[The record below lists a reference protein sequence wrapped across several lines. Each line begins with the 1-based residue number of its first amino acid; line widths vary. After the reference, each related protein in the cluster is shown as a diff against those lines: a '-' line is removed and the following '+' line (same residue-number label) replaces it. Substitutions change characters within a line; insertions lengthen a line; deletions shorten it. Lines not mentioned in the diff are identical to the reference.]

1 MFYRNELFWTPL
13 FDTLPL
19 DSVVGRCL
27 ILEPTIWM
35 MGRPKTPRYL
45 EDDVYVCEY
54 QIDRNQRSFEKI
66 LPKNRYYINTE
77 PYVFNYYSEKQCI
90 KRDFTVGKGM
100 GWRSSYS

>member
-27 ILEPTIWM
+27 ILEPTVWA
-35 MGRPKTPRYL
+35 MGRPKAPRYL
-45 EDDVYVCEY
+45 EEDVYICEY

-66 LPKNRYYINTE
+66 QPKNRYYINTE
-77 PYVFNYYSEKQCI
+77 PYMFNQFTEQLRT
-90 KRDFTVGKGM
+90 KRDFTVEHE
-100 GWRSSYS
+100 WDSI